1 MNIFYWRLVLISQVF
16 ARTLTTFGF
25 RCKIITAKLLLFEV
39 NILLDSKRVNTLKV
53 WWLRNLETNILKLRF
68 HI

>member
-25 RCKIITAKLLLFEV
+25 RCKIITVKLLLFEV

-53 WWLRNLETNILKLRF
+53 W
-68 HI
+68 